1 MEMLR
6 IERRVISEPSVRE
19 RVVGATVEV
28 PSDAYLQW
36 SVGIKNTGYRDI
48 DLGKE
53 GVFIKTYFG
62 ELLSAESGDPQT
74 DMDTWAGEATIIT
87 TLVFAEGIVLKKE
100 ETKTYT
106 DGHYVSDLKLEEG
119 ETYDVGVIVGYK
131 PDTTETALDSTRV
144 EDAIKIVPAIAISI
158 ESGPSFSWS

>member
-1 MEMLR
+1 M
-6 IERRVISEPSVRE
+6 
-19 RVVGATVEV
+19 
-28 PSDAYLQW
+28 
-36 SVGIKNTGYRDI
+36 
-48 DLGKE
+48 GKE

-62 ELLSAESGDPQT
+62 ESLSAESGDPQT
-74 DMDTWAGEATIIT
+74 DMNTWAGEATTIT
-87 TLVFAEGIVLKKE
+87 TLVFAGGIVLKKG

-119 ETYDVGVIVGYK
+119 KTYDVGVIVGYK